1 MGKQRIKGKK
11 LPIAEKKEI
20 FVTFGGLLLS
30 VDLIVVNENQILFL
44 FISNN

>member
-1 MGKQRIKGKK
+1 MGKQRVKEKK

-30 VDLIVVNENQILFL
+30 VGSDSSKRESDLVPIHK
-44 FISNN
+44 